1 MGDLID
7 SIHNETPKKAS
18 EINIIPKGIKINP
31 KMMGITGTRI
41 LIDKV
46 LNSMD
51 GIGLP
56 HLESLGIS
64 LRDIQANRQD
74 IETIFASIIRNE
86 IKRPMRQQACA
97 AAIRLGGHLK
107 LTGLVPVLHN
117 VLTSNHEEPSLR
129 AAAADS
135 LGLMRSAASV
145 PVLTKYLKDPQ
156 LLVVNAVITAI
167 GKTGQAGIIPTLRD
181 LASKSKDLAKI
192 KCLTLAI
199 NRIEKREKI
208 PATIPQWKKPVIK
221 DNKQTNEL
229 KIGITTLG
237 ELVVK

>member
-18 EINIIPKGIKINP
+18 EINTIPKGVKINP
-31 KMMGITGTRI
+31 RKMGITGTRI

-46 LNSMD
+46 LASMD

-74 IETIFASIIRNE
+74 IESVFASIIRNE
-86 IKRPMRQQACA
+86 IKRPMRQQACT

-107 LTGLVPVLHN
+107 LTGLVPVLQN
-117 VLTSNHEEPSLR
+117 VLTANHEEPTIR

-135 LGLMRSAASV
+135 LGLMRSKASV
-145 PVLTKYLKDPQ
+145 PLLTKYMKDPQ
-156 LLVVNAVITAI
+156 PLVANAVITAI
-167 GKTGQAGIIPTLRD
+167 GKTGQAGILPTLRD
-181 LASKSKDLAKI
+181 LIAKSKDPAKV

-208 PATIPQWKKPVIK
+208 PATIPPWKKPVITG
-221 DNKQTNEL
+221 NKQTTEL
-229 KIGITTLG
+229 KIEITTQG
-237 ELVVK
+237 KLVVK